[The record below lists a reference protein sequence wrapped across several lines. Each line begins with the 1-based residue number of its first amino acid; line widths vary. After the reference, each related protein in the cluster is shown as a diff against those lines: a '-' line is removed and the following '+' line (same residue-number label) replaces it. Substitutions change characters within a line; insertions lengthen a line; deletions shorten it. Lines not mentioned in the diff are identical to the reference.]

1 MGEKGKKPRIV
12 KATFTALCTTGD
24 GKRVKVGP
32 KDVTR
37 KPSRRRKSA

>member
-12 KATFTALCTTGD
+12 KATFSATCTSGD
-24 GKRVKVGP
+24 GKRVKIGP

-37 KPSRRRKSA
+37 KPGSRRKSA